1 MDLGGAVEVGG
12 GFHMAAVIQAGI
24 GNAAPANSRAEW
36 R

>member
-1 MDLGGAVEVGG
+1 MDLGRTVGFG
-12 GFHMAAVIQAGI
+12 VGFHMAAVIQAGI